1 MKYLFFI
8 LCLFS
13 IFYIGCKKDTKV
25 ESTNSGPSER
35 YKALTSHYWRLAEKW
50 QDTTVYGKAH
60 PELIP
65 LPSSTNAYVFVDS
78 CQYYTSS
85 LYSTNGWYYYIKR
98 PGCSPC
104 NSSPTPC
111 VIKDGAPWSLSADE
125 QTFYGPY
132 DIEKI
137 ISVND
142 SVFKSYSIQ
151 IYNFNKTLVEVYV
164 HKVYVY

>member
-1 MKYLFFI
+1 MNIRLLFIIVSIFFI
-8 LCLFS
+8 S
-13 IFYIGCKKDTKV
+13 CKNDTKV
-25 ESTNSGPSER
+25 DPTNSGPSER
-35 YKALTSHYWRLAEKW
+35 YKMITSHYWRLAEKW
-50 QDTTVYGKAH
+50 EDTTSYGKAH

-65 LPSSTNAYVFVDS
+65 LPSSTNTYVFVDS

-85 LYSTNGWYYYIKR
+85 LFSPDGWYYYVRR
-98 PGCSPC
+98 PGCNGC
-104 NSSPTPC
+104 SSSQTPC
-111 VIKDGAPWSLSADE
+111 VIKDGAPWSLSVDE

-132 DIEKI
+132 QIEKI